1 MNIILTSFV
10 EVFFFFFFTIHKCL
24 IGTATLK
31 NVICPFI
38 GMAGSLCHP
47 GRKNHGDVMYLTSCD
62 SPGGVTEEN
71 KQILKYKIYI

>member
-10 EVFFFFFFTIHKCL
+10 ELFFFFPFHKCL

-38 GMAGSLCHP
+38 GMAGSLCHL
-47 GRKNHGDVMYLTSCD
+47 GRKNNGGVIYLTTCD

-71 KQILKYKIYI
+71 KQI